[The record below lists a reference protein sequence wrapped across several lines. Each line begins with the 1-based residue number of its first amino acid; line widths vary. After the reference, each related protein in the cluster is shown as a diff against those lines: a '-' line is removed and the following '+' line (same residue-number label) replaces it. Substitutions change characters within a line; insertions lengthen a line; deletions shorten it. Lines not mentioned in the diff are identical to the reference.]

1 MPRFGGWLSW
11 IDAASLIPF
20 RNRLTLAI
28 VSGARTMDFDQLEI
42 FLEVARLSSF
52 SRAAE
57 KRFRTQP
64 AISSQIRAL
73 EEEVGARL
81 LDRSG
86 GRVSLT
92 ASGKLFFKYAEE
104 TLERRK
110 TILNEIAE
118 TERVPRGEIVVGANE
133 GTCLHILPEVFA
145 QFKRDY
151 PNVAVNIKRSDY
163 ARILESIL
171 ENVVD
176 FGVVSLPVNDNRLEA
191 QMIHR
196 DELVVITAPNHPL
209 AAKKTVT
216 VAEVSTYPLVLPKL
230 GHTRDA
236 LEALFYDHHLKPKLA
251 MELDSSEL
259 LKRFVAA
266 DVGVGFIARS
276 NIEEDIRA
284 KALIAITLADAQIRR
299 DLALVFRKDKSLS
312 RAAKAFMEI
321 AVKQKNFP
329 PAAGGKRSK

>member
-1 MPRFGGWLSW
+1 
-11 IDAASLIPF
+11 
-20 RNRLTLAI
+20 
-28 VSGARTMDFDQLEI
+28 MDFDQLEI

-92 ASGKLFFKYAEE
+92 AAGKLFFKYAEQ
-104 TLERRK
+104 TLEQRK
-110 TILNEIAE
+110 AMLTAIAE
-118 TERVPRGEIVVGANE
+118 TERVPRGEIIVGANE

-151 PNVAVNIKRSDY
+151 PDVAVSIKRADY
-163 ARILESIL
+163 AKILESIV
-171 ENVVD
+171 ESQVD
-176 FGVVSLPVNDNRLEA
+176 FGVVSLPVNDNRL
-191 QMIHR
+191 QCVLIHR
-196 DELVVITAPNHPL
+196 DELVVITPPRHPL
-209 AAKKTVT
+209 STKKSVT
-216 VAEVSTYPLVLPKL
+216 VAEVAGYPLVVPKS

-236 LEALFYDHHLKPKLA
+236 LETLFYDRKLKPRFA

-266 DVGVGFIARS
+266 DVGVGFIAKS
-276 NIEEDIRA
+276 NIQEDIRA
-284 KALIAITLADAQIRR
+284 NALAAIPLNDAQVRR
-299 DLALVFRKDKSLS
+299 DLALVYRKDRTLS
-312 RAAKAFMEI
+312 RAAKAFMDA
-321 AVKQKNFP
+321 AVKLNNVTPTKKDVASAIGSQ
-329 PAAGGKRSK
+329 RSR

>member
-1 MPRFGGWLSW
+1 MGPIPR
-11 IDAASLIPF
+11 
-20 RNRLTLAI
+20 
-28 VSGARTMDFDQLEI
+28 MDFDQLEI

-92 ASGKLFFKYAEE
+92 VAGKLFFKYAEE
-104 TLERRK
+104 TLEEK
-110 TILNEIAE
+110 KAILVAIAE
-118 TERVPRGEIVVGANE
+118 TEHVPRGQIVVAANE

-151 PNVAVNIKRSDY
+151 PDVAVSIKRADY
-163 ARILESIL
+163 AKILES
-171 ENVVD
+171 VSDYSVD
-176 FGVVSLPVNDNRLEA
+176 FGVVSMPVTDNRL
-191 QMIHR
+191 QCVPIHR
-196 DELVVITAPNHPL
+196 DELVVITPPKHPL
-209 AAKKTVT
+209 TAKQQVA
-216 VAEVSTYPLVLPKL
+216 VAEVAEYPLVVPKA

-236 LEALFYDHHLKPKLA
+236 LDTLFYDRHLKPRYA

-276 NIEEDIRA
+276 NIQEDIRA
-284 KALIAITLADAQIRR
+284 NALGALTISDAQIRR
-299 DLALVFRKDKSLS
+299 DLALVFRKDRSLS
-312 RAAKAFMEI
+312 RAAKALIDI
-321 AVKQKNFP
+321 AVKHKNFTP
-329 PAAGGKRSK
+329 TAIPAKRAR

>member
-1 MPRFGGWLSW
+1 
-11 IDAASLIPF
+11 
-20 RNRLTLAI
+20 
-28 VSGARTMDFDQLEI
+28 MDFDQLEI

-92 ASGKLFFKYAEE
+92 AAGKLFVKYAEE
-104 TLERRK
+104 TLAERK
-110 TILNEIAE
+110 AILTAIAE
-118 TERVPRGEIVVGANE
+118 TERIPRGQIVVGANE

-151 PNVAVNIKRSDY
+151 PDEAVSIKRADY
-163 ARILESIL
+163 AKILESIV
-171 ENVVD
+171 ESQVD
-176 FGVVSLPVNDNRLEA
+176 FGVVSLPVNDNRL
-191 QMIHR
+191 QCVPIHR
-196 DELVVITAPNHPL
+196 DELVVITPPRHPL
-209 AAKKTVT
+209 SSRKSVT
-216 VAEVSTYPLVLPKL
+216 VAEVAAYRLVVPKA

-236 LEALFYDHHLKPKLA
+236 LESLFYERQLKPHFA

-266 DVGVGFIARS
+266 DVGIGFIARS

-284 KALIAITLADAQIRR
+284 NALAAVPLSDAQIRR
-299 DLALVFRKDKSLS
+299 DLALVYRKDRTLS
-312 RAAKAFMEI
+312 RAAKAFMDA
-321 AVKQKNFP
+321 AVKQNN
-329 PAAGGKRSK
+329 AAAPKQKDVAAASGSQRSK

>member
-1 MPRFGGWLSW
+1 
-11 IDAASLIPF
+11 
-20 RNRLTLAI
+20 
-28 VSGARTMDFDQLEI
+28 MDFDQIET

-86 GRVSLT
+86 GKVSIT
-92 ASGKLFFKYAEE
+92 APGKLFQKYAEE
-104 TLERRK
+104 MLEARK
-110 TILNEIAE
+110 AMLTAIAE

-145 QFKRDY
+145 EFKKQY
-151 PNVAVNIKRSDY
+151 PDVAVNITRADY
-163 ARILESIL
+163 AKILESVID
-171 ENVVD
+171 NSVD
-176 FGVVSLPVNDNRLEA
+176 FGVVSLPVNDPRLTVVL
-191 QMIHR
+191 IHR
-196 DELVVITAPNHPL
+196 DELVIIAPPQHAL
-209 AAKKTVT
+209 AKMKSAT
-216 VAEVSTYPLVLPKL
+216 VAEAAQFPLVVPKA

-236 LEALFYDHHLKPKLA
+236 LENLFHERRLKPRYT

-266 DVGVGFIARS
+266 DAGVGFIARS
-276 NIEEDIRA
+276 HVQEDVRA
-284 KALIAITLADAQIRR
+284 RVLSAIPISDAQVRR
-299 DLALVFRKDKSLS
+299 DLALVFRKDKALS
-312 RAAKAFMEI
+312 RAALAFIDI
-321 AVKQKNFP
+321 AVKIKSVEAVAP
-329 PAAGGKRSK
+329 GKR

>member
-1 MPRFGGWLSW
+1 
-11 IDAASLIPF
+11 
-20 RNRLTLAI
+20 
-28 VSGARTMDFDQLEI
+28 MDFDQLEI

-92 ASGKLFFKYAEE
+92 AAGKLFFKYAED
-104 TLERRK
+104 TLGQRK
-110 TILNEIAE
+110 AMLTAIAE

-151 PNVAVNIKRSDY
+151 PDVAVSIKRADY
-163 ARILESIL
+163 AKILESIV
-171 ENVVD
+171 ESQVD
-176 FGVVSLPVNDNRLEA
+176 FGVVSLPVNDNRL
-191 QMIHR
+191 QCVLIHR
-196 DELVVITAPNHPL
+196 DELVIITPPRHPL
-209 AAKKTVT
+209 AAKKSVT
-216 VAEVSTYPLVLPKL
+216 LAEVAAYPLVVPKL

-236 LEALFYDHHLKPKLA
+236 LETLFYERHLKPHFA

-266 DVGVGFIARS
+266 DVGVGFIAKS
-276 NIEEDIRA
+276 NIQEDIRA
-284 KALIAITLADAQIRR
+284 NALAAIPLSDAQIRR
-299 DLALVFRKDKSLS
+299 DLALVYRKDRTLS
-312 RAAKAFMEI
+312 RAAKAFMDA
-321 AVKQKNFP
+321 AVKLNNVTTPRKD
-329 PAAGGKRSK
+329 AAIASGSPRSK

>member
-1 MPRFGGWLSW
+1 
-11 IDAASLIPF
+11 
-20 RNRLTLAI
+20 
-28 VSGARTMDFDQLEI
+28 MDFDQLEI

-92 ASGKLFFKYAEE
+92 AAGKLFFKYAED
-104 TLERRK
+104 TLEQRK
-110 TILNEIAE
+110 VILNAIAE

-151 PNVAVNIKRSDY
+151 PDVAVNIKRADY
-163 ARILESIL
+163 AKILESIV
-171 ENVVD
+171 ENQVD
-176 FGVVSLPVNDNRLEA
+176 FGVVSLPVNDNRL
-191 QMIHR
+191 QCVLIHR
-196 DELVVITAPNHPL
+196 DELVVITPPGHPL
-209 AAKKTVT
+209 SRKKAATVGEI
-216 VAEVSTYPLVLPKL
+216 AAYPLVVPKL

-236 LEALFYDHHLKPKLA
+236 LEALFYERQLKPRVA

-266 DVGVGFIARS
+266 NVGVGFIAKS
-276 NIEEDIRA
+276 NIQEDIRA
-284 KALIAITLADAQIRR
+284 NALAAVGLADAQIRR
-299 DLALVFRKDKSLS
+299 DLALVFRKDRTLS
-312 RAAKAFMEI
+312 RAAKAFMDA
-321 AVKQKNFP
+321 AVKQKNF
-329 PAAGGKRSK
+329 AAISAAQKSK

>member
-1 MPRFGGWLSW
+1 
-11 IDAASLIPF
+11 
-20 RNRLTLAI
+20 
-28 VSGARTMDFDQLEI
+28 MDFDQLEI

-92 ASGKLFFKYAEE
+92 AAGKLFFKYAEH
-104 TLERRK
+104 TLEQRK
-110 TILNEIAE
+110 AMLTAIAE
-118 TERVPRGEIVVGANE
+118 TDRVPRGEIVVGANE

-151 PNVAVNIKRSDY
+151 PDVAVSIKRADY
-163 ARILESIL
+163 AKILESIV
-171 ENVVD
+171 ESQVD
-176 FGVVSLPVNDNRLEA
+176 FGVVSLPVNDNRL
-191 QMIHR
+191 QCVLVHR
-196 DELVVITAPNHPL
+196 DELVVITPPRHPL
-209 AAKKTVT
+209 SSRKSIT
-216 VAEVSTYPLVLPKL
+216 VAEVAGYPLVVPKA

-236 LEALFYDHHLKPKLA
+236 LETLFCDRRLKPHFA

-266 DVGVGFIARS
+266 DVGVGFIAKS
-276 NIEEDIRA
+276 NIQEDIRA
-284 KALIAITLADAQIRR
+284 NALAAVPLSDAQIRR
-299 DLALVFRKDKSLS
+299 DLALVYRKDRTLS
-312 RAAKAFMEI
+312 RAAKAFMDA
-321 AVKQKNFP
+321 AVKQNNVSSPKQRDI
-329 PAAGGKRSK
+329 AAASGSQRSK

>member
-1 MPRFGGWLSW
+1 
-11 IDAASLIPF
+11 
-20 RNRLTLAI
+20 
-28 VSGARTMDFDQLEI
+28 MDFDQLEI

-110 TILNEIAE
+110 TILTEIAE

-151 PNVAVNIKRSDY
+151 PNVAVSIKRSDY
-163 ARILESIL
+163 ARILDSII

-176 FGVVSLPVNDNRLEA
+176 FGVVSLPVTDNRLEA

-196 DELVVITAPNHPL
+196 DELVVITAPHVIRSRRRRASPWPR
-209 AAKKTVT
+209 
-216 VAEVSTYPLVLPKL
+216 SRPIRWSYRKL

-236 LEALFYDHHLKPKLA
+236 LDALFYDHHLKPELA

-266 DVGVGFIARS
+266 DVGVGLYRALQYRGGHPRQRPHGRSARRRADSPRPRARFPKRQIAQSRGQGIHGDCGEAERIFPTS
-276 NIEEDIRA
+276 VVAKRA
-284 KALIAITLADAQIRR
+284 K
-299 DLALVFRKDKSLS
+299 
-312 RAAKAFMEI
+312 
-321 AVKQKNFP
+321 
-329 PAAGGKRSK
+329 

>member
-1 MPRFGGWLSW
+1 
-11 IDAASLIPF
+11 
-20 RNRLTLAI
+20 
-28 VSGARTMDFDQLEI
+28 MDFDQLEI

-86 GRVSLT
+86 GKVSIT
-92 ASGKLFFKYAEE
+92 AAGKLFFKYAEE
-104 TLERRK
+104 TIEHRK
-110 TILNEIAE
+110 TILTEIAE

-133 GTCLHILPEVFA
+133 GTCLHILPDVFA

-151 PNVAVNIKRSDY
+151 PNVAVSIKRSDY
-163 ARILESIL
+163 AKILESIL
-171 ENVVD
+171 ENAVD
-176 FGVVSLPVNDNRLEA
+176 LGVVSLPVNDNRLEA
-191 QMIHR
+191 QLIHR
-196 DELVVITAPNHPL
+196 DHLVAITAPKHPL
-209 AAKKTVT
+209 ANKKSVT
-216 VAEVSTYPLVLPKL
+216 VAEIAEYPLVVPKL

-236 LEALFYDHHLKPKLA
+236 LDALFYDHHVKPNLA

-266 DVGVGFIARS
+266 GVGIGFIARS

-284 KALIAITLADAQIRR
+284 KALVALSLAEVQIRR

-312 RAAKAFMEI
+312 RAARAFMDI
-321 AVKQKNFP
+321 ALSRNNVGAASP
-329 PAAGGKRSK
+329 PPKRSK

>member
-1 MPRFGGWLSW
+1 
-11 IDAASLIPF
+11 
-20 RNRLTLAI
+20 
-28 VSGARTMDFDQLEI
+28 MDFDQLEI

-57 KRFRTQP
+57 RRFRTQP

-73 EEEVGARL
+73 EEEVGARV

-92 ASGKLFFKYAEE
+92 AAGKLFFKYAEE
-104 TLERRK
+104 TIEHRK
-110 TILNEIAE
+110 TILTEIAE

-151 PNVAVNIKRSDY
+151 PNVAVSIKRSDY

-171 ENVVD
+171 ENSVD

-196 DELVVITAPNHPL
+196 DHLVAITAPKHPL
-209 AAKKTVT
+209 AARKSVT
-216 VAEVSTYPLVLPKL
+216 VAEIASYPLVVPKL

-236 LEALFYDHHLKPKLA
+236 LDALFYDHHVKPNLA

-266 DVGVGFIARS
+266 GVGVGFIARS

-284 KALIAITLADAQIRR
+284 KALVAITLDDVQIRR

-312 RAAKAFMEI
+312 RAARAFMDI
-321 AVKQKNFP
+321 ALKQKNFSSI
-329 PAAGGKRSK
+329 PATAKRTK

>member
-1 MPRFGGWLSW
+1 
-11 IDAASLIPF
+11 
-20 RNRLTLAI
+20 
-28 VSGARTMDFDQLEI
+28 MDFDQLEI
-42 FLEVARLSSF
+42 FLEVARLASF

-86 GRVSLT
+86 GKVSVT
-92 ASGKLFFKYAEE
+92 AAGKLFFKYAEE

-110 TILNEIAE
+110 IILTEIAE

-163 ARILESIL
+163 AKILESIL
-171 ENVVD
+171 ENAVD
-176 FGVVSLPVNDNRLEA
+176 FGVVSLPVNDNRLQAE
-191 QMIHR
+191 MIHR
-196 DELVVITAPNHPL
+196 DELVVITPPGHPL
-209 AAKKTVT
+209 AAKKSVT
-216 VAEVSTYPLVLPKL
+216 VAEVARFPLVVPKL

-236 LEALFYDHHLKPKLA
+236 LDTLFYDRKLKPNFA

-284 KALIAITLADAQIRR
+284 KALAAIALADAQIRR

-321 AVKQKNFP
+321 AMKQRNF
-329 PAAGGKRSK
+329 AASTASKRSR

>member
-1 MPRFGGWLSW
+1 
-11 IDAASLIPF
+11 
-20 RNRLTLAI
+20 
-28 VSGARTMDFDQLEI
+28 MDFDQLEI

-73 EEEVGARL
+73 EEEVGTRL

-92 ASGKLFFKYAEE
+92 AAGKLFFKYAED
-104 TLERRK
+104 TLGQRK
-110 TILNEIAE
+110 AMLTAIAE
-118 TERVPRGEIVVGANE
+118 TDRVPRGEIVVGANE

-151 PNVAVNIKRSDY
+151 PNVAVSIKRADY
-163 ARILESIL
+163 AKILESIV
-171 ENVVD
+171 ESQVD
-176 FGVVSLPVNDNRLEA
+176 FGVVSLPVNDNRL
-191 QMIHR
+191 QCVPIHR
-196 DELVVITAPNHPL
+196 DELVIITPPRHPL
-209 AAKKTVT
+209 SSKKNVT
-216 VAEVSTYPLVLPKL
+216 VAEVAGFPLVVPKA

-236 LEALFYDHHLKPKLA
+236 LEALFYERQLKPRFA

-266 DVGVGFIARS
+266 NVGVGFIARS

-284 KALIAITLADAQIRR
+284 SALAAIPLSDAQIRR
-299 DLALVFRKDKSLS
+299 DLALVYRKDRTLS
-312 RAAKAFMEI
+312 RAAKAFMDA
-321 AVKQKNFP
+321 AVKQHDVH
-329 PAAGGKRSK
+329 AAKKDVATASGSQRSK